1 MTVTAGDVIGYSGQT
16 GYSIKENVNNIDTPH
31 LHYGMQLIFDEAEKD
46 SPNQIWVDMY
56 ALTKLLS
63 EHKSEVQRPEGSK
76 EYYRAGY
83 FSERSYYRD
92 ELLREESE
100 KLHKYYEL
108 QDNIVLSDAN
118 AGSNEEQFDE
128 TATAAGTGR
137 RHPPSYPY
145 VSRSCQRE

>member
-1 MTVTAGDVIGYSGQT
+1 
-16 GYSIKENVNNIDTPH
+16 
-31 LHYGMQLIFDEAEKD
+31 
-46 SPNQIWVDMY
+46 MY

-128 TATAAGTGR
+128 TATAAAQEEGI
-137 RHPPSYPY
+137 PPSYPY